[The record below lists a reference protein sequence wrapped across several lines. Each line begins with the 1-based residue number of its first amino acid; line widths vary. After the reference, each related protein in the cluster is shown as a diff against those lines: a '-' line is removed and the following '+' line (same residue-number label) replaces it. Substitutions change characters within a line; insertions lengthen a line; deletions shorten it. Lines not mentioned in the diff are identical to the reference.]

1 MLGAARELGADA
13 GLLELV
19 AERLHRLVDVALA
32 DLPSCRELLRDLA
45 VMVGLDVLEREI
57 LELPLDLPDA
67 QAVRERRV
75 DVHRLPGD
83 ALLLFR
89 RKRRERAHV
98 VEAVAELDDHD
109 PEVVGHREEHLPDVF
124 GLVLVAGLS

>member
-1 MLGAARELGADA
+1 
-13 GLLELV
+13 
-19 AERLHRLVDVALA
+19 
-32 DLPSCRELLRDLA
+32 
-45 VMVGLDVLEREI
+45 MVGLDVLEREI

-83 ALLLFR
+83 ALLLLR
-89 RKRRERAHV
+89 RERRERAHV

-109 PEVVGHREEHLPDVF
+109 PQVVGHREQHLADVL
-124 GLVLVAGLS
+124 GLMLVA